1 MKEQMA
7 EHRALARL
15 RVVFPVVSRVVLS
28 VMIFVL
34 LFSGVLGVGS
44 CEVVDYGNLAV
55 TWRFNGEPLIS
66 GSRPCTV
73 MNANAAPPPA
83 GLVRIEMDGPSY
95 FVDYVACTSTEM
107 NVPLRFYE
115 KLVSPPDVYA
125 RIVRDVPAGR
135 YDVTVSF
142 VDRNGEEITDPAPIV
157 RRVRIGRSTARIDCD
172 FPLTYGRVDIE
183 WDLDSGE
190 VACSE
195 VGAEEIRVELVD
207 EADGVVAERVL
218 SCEQGRTGTYPFVG
232 IEPGSYRAVGQ
243 LLGSQGDPV
252 GQQTEASEV
261 IEVARAEVAEATI
274 SFDATA
280 LGL

>member
-1 MKEQMA
+1 
-7 EHRALARL
+7 LD
-15 RVVFPVVSRVVLS
+15 V
-28 VMIFVL
+28 
-34 LFSGVLGVGS
+34 
-44 CEVVDYGNLAV
+44 Y
-55 TWRFNGEPLIS
+55 
-66 GSRPCTV
+66 
-73 MNANAAPPPA
+73 
-83 GLVRIEMDGPSY
+83 VRIVCD
-95 FVDYVACTSTEM
+95 V
-107 NVPLRFYE
+107 
-115 KLVSPPDVYA
+115 LV
-125 RIVRDVPAGR
+125 GR
-135 YDVTVSF
+135 YDVMVFF
-142 VDRNGEEITDPAPIV
+142 VDCNGEEIIDSVFIV
-157 RRVRIGRSTARIDCD
+157 RRVCIGRFIVWIDCD

-218 SCEQGRTGTYPFVG
+218 SCEQGRTGTHPFVG